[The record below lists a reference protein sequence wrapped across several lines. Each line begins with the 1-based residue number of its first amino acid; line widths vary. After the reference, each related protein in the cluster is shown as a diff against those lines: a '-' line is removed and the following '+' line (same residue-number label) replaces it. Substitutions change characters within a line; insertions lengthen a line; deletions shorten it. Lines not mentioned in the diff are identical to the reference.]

1 MSKEFC
7 TTCETEASVVRELR
21 EVTIGR
27 RTVAVEEEFFR
38 CVACGEEFFLPEQMD
53 RSQRLAVDKIRE
65 QDGLLTPEEI
75 KTIRRKYDVTQAE
88 LEIVLGVG
96 PKTVV
101 RWERG
106 TVCQGRAVDTLLR
119 TLNQFEFAFWH
130 WAERRGVQFKLPF
143 APDKWDYEIVSV
155 RAGASADMGTADAT
169 ADMGTAD
176 WNIRKPTKIPTE

>member
-1 MSKEFC
+1 MVSKESC
-7 TTCETEASVVRELR
+7 LTCEAEASVIRELR

-27 RTVAVEEEFFR
+27 RTVSIEEEFFR
-38 CVACGEEFFLPEQMD
+38 CVTCGEEFFLPEQMD

-75 KTIRRKYDVTQAE
+75 KRIRRKYAVTQTE
-88 LEIVLGVG
+88 LETVLGIG

-119 TLNQFEFAFWH
+119 TLDRFEFAFWY
-130 WAERRGVQFKLPF
+130 WAEQRGVQFKLPF
-143 APDKWDYEIVSV
+143 GPEKWDYETVSV
-155 RAGASADMGTADAT
+155 RAGASTDIS
-169 ADMGTAD
+169 TAD
-176 WNIRKPTKIPTE
+176 WNIRELTEIPAE